1 MTRQITRRYRTFAQL
16 TGAISKS
23 LESCASFSIKSTKK
37 KYNRLS
43 NRLSL
48 GCETVSGTGRYR
60 CTQRGPLSMLPPT
73 FGLLHLCGGGSTDA
87 PSSSSS
93 SPPQLTDEGAAEQSR
108 PAAATL
114 TCNSVLSPGGGDT
127 SAGSLVFFFFSGEV
141 RQGVL
146 KSQQEGDMTI

>member
-1 MTRQITRRYRTFAQL
+1 MTRRITRRYRTFAQL

-48 GCETVSGTGRYR
+48 GCETVLGTGRYR
-60 CTQRGPLSMLPPT
+60 CTQRGPLSMLPPS

-87 PSSSSS
+87 PSSSSSS

-114 TCNSVLSPGGGDT
+114 TCNSVLSPGGGGET
-127 SAGSLVFFFFSGEV
+127 PQRGASFFFFSLE
-141 RQGVL
+141 RSD
-146 KSQQEGDMTI
+146 KAF